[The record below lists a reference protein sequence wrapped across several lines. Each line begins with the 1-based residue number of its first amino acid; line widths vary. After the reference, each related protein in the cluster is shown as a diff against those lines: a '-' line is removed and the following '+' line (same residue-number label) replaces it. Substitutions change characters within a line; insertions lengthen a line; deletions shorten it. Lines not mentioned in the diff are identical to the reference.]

1 MTVQWFP
8 GHMQKALRAMKEN
21 LKLVDCILE
30 LSDARAPLS
39 GRNPELLKLAE
50 GKPRLLLLN
59 KADLADS
66 RVTEEWIR
74 YFKDKGET
82 VIPLNSVT
90 GSGVQKIVPALD
102 VLLAEKK
109 ERLAQR
115 GIVGRSVRLM
125 TVGIPNVGKSSFINK
140 FTKNAATKTGDRP
153 GVTRGSQWVRLKN
166 GYELMDTPGVLWPKF
181 EEKENAL
188 RLAATG
194 AIRDEVLNTEEIA
207 EFLLGYLANRY
218 PDALEARY
226 KIAQQAPPEEGWLY
240 LVGKKRGFII
250 SGGEVDMLRAASVV
264 LDEFRGGKLGRIS
277 MEFPQPEG
285 ETVDEK

>member
-21 LKLVDCILE
+21 LKLVDCIME
-30 LSDARAPLS
+30 LTDARAPLS

-59 KADLADS
+59 KADLADPKA
-66 RVTEEWIR
+66 TEAWVH
-74 YFKDKGET
+74 YFKQRGET
-82 VIPLNSVT
+82 AIPLNSV
-90 GSGVQKIVPALD
+90 SGNGINKIVPALD

-109 ERLAQR
+109 ARLAQR

-140 FTKNAATKTGDRP
+140 FTKSAAAKTGDRP

-181 EEKENAL
+181 EEKDSAM

-207 EFLLGYLANRY
+207 EFLLSYLAQAY
-218 PDALEARY
+218 PQALELRY
-226 KIAQQAPPEEGWLY
+226 KITQTTPPEEGWLY
-240 LVGKKRGFII
+240 LVGRKRGFIV

-264 LDEFRGGKLGRIS
+264 LDEFRGGKLGNIT
-277 MEFPQPEG
+277 MEVPHNKG
-285 ETVDEK
+285 ELMNES